1 MNYAFGELRF
11 KYTGSRTMHKRI
23 NSFELLD
30 VVNNGNVD
38 ILIGDESNNLV
49 HIIDFDGNFIRYIEY
64 PCNGGINVKHSIL

>member
-1 MNYAFGELRF
+1 
-11 KYTGSRTMHKRI
+11 MHKRI